1 MMNKVV
7 LSFMGMEPKTGLENF
22 NITILRTV
30 SIALRRACLIF
41 IICVLFHIYM
51 YIYIY
56 IYIYI
61 FNLKIY
67 MTKLLNTLLK
77 LLYNTTTTIPRGAKY
92 SDNPEALKKRKVKRK
107 TFKRRPDRT
116 IKKDIEQKINKTK
129 RRCKER
135 VLGGFVVC
143 SRVWKELNVNDRFP

>member
-1 MMNKVV
+1 MNLKIVFQPVFEEEDSKVPCSSV
-7 LSFMGMEPKTGLENF
+7 HDHMYADMEKP
-22 NITILRTV
+22 RTV
-30 SIALRRACLIF
+30 ECLIF
-41 IICVLFHIYM
+41 F
-51 YIYIY
+51 
-56 IYIYI
+56 YIYI

-77 LLYNTTTTIPRGAKY
+77 LLCNTTTTIPRGAKY
-92 SDNPEALKKRKVKRK
+92 NDNPEALKKRKVKRK

-135 VLGGFVVC
+135 VLGGCVVC
-143 SRVWKELNVNDRFP
+143 SRVWKELNFNDRCP